1 MQAIEREKLL
11 GESEISG
18 LLLKFSIPAIVGMLV
33 NALYNVVDMVFIG
46 KGVGPLGIAG
56 VRIGFPIIV
65 VNMAFSMLF
74 GIGANS
80 LVSIRLGEKKK
91 DEAELIMANAMVI
104 MLIMAAILSIL
115 GLALLTPLLK
125 LFGASEAVLPYAR
138 DYLSIILYGAVFQVI
153 GMGMNNFI
161 RGEGNPKMA
170 MVTMLIGAVLNTIL
184 DPIFIFVFG
193 WGIKGAAYATILSM
207 AISSAW
213 VLYYFLFGNS
223 LLKVK
228 KPNLRIRF
236 NIIKNITAI
245 GLAPFSMQLAG
256 SVLVV
261 LMNNN
266 LTRYGGDIAVSGM
279 AIINNVAMMFMMT
292 VFGINQGAQ
301 PIIGFNYGAKKYDRV
316 KKTLKI
322 AISAATTVV
331 TIGFLLTRFFP
342 EQIVGI
348 FTDDLSLI
356 EFGSSGLKRFLI
368 FMPIIGFQVVSSAYF
383 QAVGKPKHS
392 MFLSLSRQVLILTPL
407 VLILPKYMGLSGL
420 LTAGPIA
427 DLSSSILTAV
437 FLGRELQKLDKQHEQ
452 NGRLNPCFSEAHCD
466 SN

>member
-1 MQAIEREKLL
+1 MQVVERDKLL
-11 GESEISG
+11 GESEIPK

-33 NALYNVVDMVFIG
+33 NALYNVVDMIFIG

-80 LVSIRLGEKKK
+80 LISIRLGEKKK

-104 MLIMAAILSIL
+104 MLITATILSIL
-115 GLALLTPLLK
+115 GLVLLTPLLK
-125 LFGASEAVLPYAR
+125 LFGASEAVLPYAQ

-161 RGEGNPKMA
+161 RGEGNPRMA
-170 MVTMLIGAVLNTIL
+170 MVTMLIGAILNTIL
-184 DPIFIFVFG
+184 DPIFIFVFN
-193 WGIKGAAYATILSM
+193 WGIKGAAYATILSI
-207 AISSAW
+207 AISSSW

-223 LLKVK
+223 LLKVRK
-228 KPNLRIRF
+228 AYLKIRF
-236 NIIKNITAI
+236 NIIKNIITI

-266 LTRYGGDIAVSGM
+266 LSSYGGDIAVSGM

-301 PIIGFNYGAKKYDRV
+301 PIIGYNYGAKKYDRV

-322 AISAATTVV
+322 AIGAATTVV

-342 EQIVGI
+342 SQIIGI
-348 FTDDLSLI
+348 FTDDAGLI
-356 EFGSSGLKRFLI
+356 EFGSAGLKRFLI

-392 MFLSLSRQVLILTPL
+392 MFLSLSRQVLILIPL
-407 VLILPKYMGLSGL
+407 VLILPKFMGLNGL

-427 DLSSSILTAV
+427 DLTSSILTAI
-437 FLGRELQKLDKQHEQ
+437 FLGIEMRTLDNQHKQ
-452 NGRLNPCFSEAHCD
+452 NGRLEPCLSDAHCD

>member
-1 MQAIEREKLL
+1 MQAVEREKLL
-11 GESEISG
+11 GESDIPR

-33 NALYNVVDMVFIG
+33 NALYNVVDMIFIG

-65 VNMAFSMLF
+65 VNMAFAMLF

-80 LVSIRLGEKKK
+80 LVSIKLGEKNK

-104 MLIMAAILSIL
+104 MLITAVILSIL
-115 GLALLTPLLK
+115 GLMFMTPLLK
-125 LFGASEAVLPYAR
+125 LFGASEAVLPYAQ

-161 RGEGNPKMA
+161 RGEGNPRIA

-184 DPIFIFVFG
+184 DPIFIFVFN

-207 AISSAW
+207 AVSSSW
-213 VLYYFLFGNS
+213 VLYYFLYGNS

-228 KPNLRIRF
+228 KPNLKIKF
-236 NIIKNITAI
+236 NIIKNIITI

-301 PIIGFNYGAKKYDRV
+301 PIIGYNYGAKKFDRV

-322 AISAATTVV
+322 AIGAATTIV
-331 TIGFLLTRFFP
+331 TIGFILTRFFP
-342 EQIVGI
+342 KQIIGI
-348 FTDDLSLI
+348 FTDDVGLI
-356 EFGSSGLKRFLI
+356 EFGAFGLKRFLI

-392 MFLSLSRQVLILTPL
+392 MFLSLSRQVLILIPL
-407 VLILPKYMGLSGL
+407 VLLLPKFMGLNGL

-427 DLSSSILTAV
+427 DLTSSILTGL
-437 FLGRELQKLDKQHEQ
+437 FLGRELRNLDRQHEQ
-452 NGRLNPCFSEAHCD
+452 NGRLNPCFSDAHCD

>member
-11 GESEISG
+11 GESEISK

-33 NALYNVVDMVFIG
+33 NALYNVVDMIFIG

-65 VNMAFSMLF
+65 VNMAFSMLY

-104 MLIMAAILSIL
+104 MLITAAILSII
-115 GLALLTPLLK
+115 GLILLVPLLK
-125 LFGASEAVLPYAR
+125 LFGASEAVLPYAQ
-138 DYLSIILYGAVFQVI
+138 DYLSIILYGAIFQVI

-184 DPIFIFVFG
+184 DPIFIFVFN

-207 AISSAW
+207 AVSSSW
-213 VLYYFLFGNS
+213 VLHYFLFGNS

-228 KPNLRIRF
+228 KSNLKIRF

-256 SVLVV
+256 SVLVI

-322 AISAATTVV
+322 AIVAATTVV
-331 TIGFLLTRFFP
+331 TIGFLLTRLFP

-356 EFGSSGLKRFLI
+356 KFGASGLKRFLI

-392 MFLSLSRQVLILTPL
+392 MFLSLSRQVLILIPL
-407 VLILPKYMGLSGL
+407 VMVLPKFMGLDGL
-420 LTAGPIA
+420 LTAGPVA
-427 DLSSSILTAV
+427 DLTSSILTAI
-437 FLGRELQKLDKQHEQ
+437 FLGRELQSLDKQHEQ
-452 NGRLNPCFSEAHCD
+452 NGRLNPCFSDAHFD
-466 SN
+466 GN